1 MTDSVARRNP
11 YIIGRPIDE
20 QELFVGREGLFR
32 FIEDNL
38 RQGEQAIL
46 LHGQRR
52 IGKSSIIRN
61 IPKFVALD
69 EFLFVPFDLEHH
81 IQDDISTIFLEMTQE
96 IIEHLKLSTNDVK
109 LPTIEELEQE
119 PLVFSSKFLPQIY
132 QEIDGRNLV
141 LLLDEFDV
149 STNNEN
155 SSQILENLFIYLDS
169 ILELDRKIF
178 IILFLERQSTDMPNI
193 LGRFKDAPI
202 AEIGLLDET
211 NSTRLITEPAK
222 DILKYEPEAIKEIIK
237 LSAGHPYF
245 TQSICFAVFG
255 RAWKLDKWEVTKED
269 IDASVD
275 KAIELAEAGLAW
287 FWDGLSI
294 WEKIVFAAVAE
305 AQKISQQQSQ
315 KSAEDPLKI
324 IQKHGIVLKKT
335 LLTSAKDLVK
345 NGFVD
350 DTEQKIKIE
359 FVQRWLVQ
367 RHPLEQEIRKL
378 KKIEKQEINSSYE
391 LDNQQPNYT
400 KNTGDTVAE
409 TNTSS
414 SYYNNHNQRQGIV
427 LGTLAVAGIIISF
440 FSVGVSQISNSC
452 APNEE
457 KVLGIFCQSNP
468 QAYISNGD
476 RTLFP
481 ITANTNLKKG
491 NIAFKDKKYP
501 QAVTFFKQAVKDNR
515 NQPEPLIYYNN
526 AIAMNKGNPLTLAAI
541 VPAKNNE
548 ESTAKEILRGVAQAQ
563 NQFNNNNGLNGRLL
577 KVVIANDG
585 NEPKQAQQVAN
596 ELVKDKELLGVI
608 GHANT
613 EAIKAALIE
622 YQEARLAVISPT
634 NTSAIKSNI
643 FFRTVNSEAM
653 TAKKLAEY
661 ASDTLKLKKVVIF
674 SNPDSPYSRSLTTKF
689 TNQFKQSEGE
699 VVQPQIDLTNPKLDV
714 KDIEQ
719 EVEKTLR
726 TYHPQ
731 AAVLFPDTE
740 DTNVALQIATA
751 IKKQMDLSENPNPQ
765 GLNLLGGDSLYSNQT
780 LKSGKNAVEGLT
792 IAVPWFREA
801 PQAQNF
807 AQQAAKQWGGA
818 ISWRTATSFDA
829 TMAFINSFSKNA
841 NRATILQN
849 LKKVNLPGNQTS
861 GYPLQFQQGE
871 RQTKPVLVEVQGG
884 KFVLLPSQGKITD
897 KPNTKKN

>member
-255 RAWKLDKWEVTKED
+255 RARELDKWEVTQED
-269 IDASVD
+269 VNVTVD

>member
-69 EFLFVPFDLEHH
+69 EFLFVPFDLEHYTR
-81 IQDDISTIFLEMTQE
+81 DNISNIFFEMAQE
-96 IIEHLKLSTNDVK
+96 IVEHLQLSTNNVK
-109 LPTIEELEQE
+109 IPALEELEQE
-119 PLVFSSKFLPQIY
+119 PFVFYSRFLPQVY
-132 QEIDGRNLV
+132 PEIDNQNLV

-149 STNNEN
+149 PINNED
-155 SSQILENLFIYLDS
+155 SSQILEKLFTYLDS
-169 ILELDRKIF
+169 ILELDKKLF
-178 IILFLERQSTDMPNI
+178 VILFLGRQSTDMPNVI
-193 LGRFKDAPI
+193 GTFKNAPI
-202 AEIGLLDET
+202 AEIGFLDEA
-211 NSTRLITEPAK
+211 NSTKLITEPAEG
-222 DILKYEPEAIKEIIK
+222 ILKYEPEAIQEIIK

-255 RAWKLDKWEVTKED
+255 RARELEKWEVTQED
-269 IDASVD
+269 VNATVD